1 MSANAH
7 KFASQ
12 QVRLAYVFEVLDE
25 NASLQLQHI
34 EQLHH
39 RLAEV
44 LNLLR
49 RQALP
54 ISQEHHLQ
62 LFQILLNV
70 VNIIW
75 DVKPA
80 AGRS

>member
-1 MSANAH
+1 MFQH
-7 KFASQ
+7 VCTGL

-25 NASLQLQHI
+25 DASLQLQHI
-34 EQLHH
+34 EQLHN

-49 RQALP
+49 RQPLP
-54 ISQEHHLQ
+54 VSQEHDLQ
-62 LFQILLNV
+62 LFQILLDV
-70 VNIIW
+70 IHIIW

-80 AGRS
+80 AG